1 MDLLINISKDTLRHI
16 YEKHEDLIKILSI
29 KDMEELKEAIL
40 DVLQDPD
47 EIHEDK
53 YKNYVKYYL
62 KKINALWINVVLVYN
77 TVKTAYLISPK
88 SYRKFKEKR
97 WR

>member
-1 MDLLINISKDTLRHI
+1 VNFLINISENTLRHI
-16 YEKHEDLIKILSI
+16 YEKHEDLVKILRVR
-29 KDMEELKEAIL
+29 DVEELKEVIL

-47 EIHEDK
+47 EIYEDK

-62 KKINALWINVVLVYN
+62 KKINALWINVVLVHN
-77 TVKTAYLISPK
+77 TVKTAYLISSK